1 MTSVRLKLGDSVDL
15 MSRMGEACIDSIVC
29 DPPYMLNFMG
39 KEWDRVVERSPKS
52 AGGFGRES
60 QTNEN
65 AYAAA
70 RVRYNSEGPAMQAW
84 HERWLREAFRV
95 LKPGAYLVAFGGSR
109 TYHRLACAAED
120 VGFEVRD
127 MLEWFYGSGFPK
139 SLDVSKAIDK
149 MRDDRTD
156 IDHVRRWLT
165 RQVRRSGMSLKQ
177 INQHFGHADNGGGSA
192 SSWTTNATSKSLPT
206 WDQWVVLKALLG
218 FSDEMDAEV
227 WRLNG
232 RKGQPGEAWYERPAV
247 DLEPPG
253 MSASWTQGKGW
264 NGKVAR
270 GGNGVTDAAREW
282 EGWGTALKP
291 AHEPILLA
299 RKPLQEKTVAAQ
311 VLSTGTGAMNVGD
324 CRVRGQEPIIDKGD
338 FPLDKY
344 ESAAVDIHNEIAR
357 TGRWPSNVLLSHSPD
372 CVRTGTRRIKV
383 QRKGEWTNPPE
394 TMGYHGAVNP
404 RRTWVYGDPDGY
416 EQVEGWECAPGC
428 PVALLDQQSGNNR
441 GSSFKAGY
449 IPPGEYAYGQSSQ
462 VPSDKPFGYGDTG
475 GASRF
480 FPVLNWEPGE
490 FEAAF
495 LYQAKAAKAERNRG
509 TEELYWRLTQTGLGV
524 ERIDR
529 ETWEQLGQEEER
541 ILHKFGK
548 RVRLRTQGNIHS
560 TVKPVALIRWL
571 QRLVTPP
578 NGVTYD
584 PFLGSGTA
592 AVAAVEEGFNFLGS
606 ELYPEHMDIAKA
618 RSLDALKRKGDSV

>member
-15 MSRMGEACIDSIVC
+15 MSRMGEACLDSIVC

-39 KEWDRVVERSPKS
+39 REWDRVVERSPKS

-139 SLDVSKAIDK
+139 SLDV
-149 MRDDRTD
+149 
-156 IDHVRRWLT
+156 
-165 RQVRRSGMSLKQ
+165 G
-177 INQHFGHADNGGGSA
+177 
-192 SSWTTNATSKSLPT
+192 
-206 WDQWVVLKALLG
+206 KALDKAAG
-218 FSDEMDAEV
+218 AEREV
-227 WRLNG
+227 VGETG
-232 RKGQPGEAWYERPAV
+232 RCIGPSQGRGAFGGQNAFRESNWEKSNQLTAP
-247 DLEPPG
+247 
-253 MSASWTQGKGW
+253 T
-264 NGKVAR
+264 
-270 GGNGVTDAAREW
+270 TDQAKTW

-299 RKPLQEKTVAAQ
+299 RKPLQEKTVSAQ
-311 VLSTGTGAMNVGD
+311 VLSTGTGAMNVDG
-324 CRVRGQEPIIDKGD
+324 CRVEGKWTSWRRSDGSICPKKGYSS
-338 FPLDKY
+338 PLPMNRAVGKVE
-344 ESAAVDIHNEIAR
+344 ESLGNPEHPA
-357 TGRWPSNVLLSHSPD
+357 GRWPSNVILSHSPA
-372 CVRTGTRRIKV
+372 CVKTGTRREYEPDFPGSKIIGKV
-383 QRKGEWTNPPE
+383 FRE
-394 TMGYHGAVNP
+394 
-404 RRTWVYGDPDGY
+404 
-416 EQVEGWECAPGC
+416 VEAWECAPGC
-428 PVALLDQQSGNNR
+428 PVALLDQQSGESGASYRKGN
-441 GSSFKAGY
+441 KAATSRTEGWGFGQRCDGVDRSMVGY
-449 IPPGEYAYGQSSQ
+449 TDS
-462 VPSDKPFGYGDTG
+462 G

-490 FEAAF
+490 YEAAF

-509 TEELYWRLTQTGLGV
+509 TEELYWRVTDTGLGV
-524 ERIDR
+524 ERIDL

-606 ELYPEHMDIAKA
+606 ELYSEHMDIAKA
-618 RSLDALKRKGDSV
+618 RSLEALKRKGGSA